1 MTLLDVP
8 QEKMALPFDE
18 YAALVDK
25 KEESMM
31 RILKAWKLDE
41 VSPRFVAVETGR
53 IRYAYAS
60 SLMMYAVGHPFVAQ
74 DTTYRPDE
82 AYYDTLKKYA
92 VADENLVELKEYRE
106 YMKEIARMFGC
117 KKEEAKTPYD
127 RTICMMNYIADHIED
142 DKVKQALLNVL
153 AIEQV
158 EQYGISNIDE
168 LLNLHGTYVTDP
180 VLQAAF
186 KEKI

>member
-1 MTLLDVP
+1 
-8 QEKMALPFDE
+8 
-18 YAALVDK
+18 
-25 KEESMM
+25 
-31 RILKAWKLDE
+31 
-41 VSPRFVAVETGR
+41 
-53 IRYAYAS
+53 
-60 SLMMYAVGHPFVAQ
+60 
-74 DTTYRPDE
+74 
-82 AYYDTLKKYA
+82 
-92 VADENLVELKEYRE
+92 
-106 YMKEIARMFGC
+106 MFGC

-186 KEKI
+186 KEKYDAWDLARPGNPSPDFRAWDVDGKSYTVADFRGKYVYIDLWATWCGPCRREMPFLKQLEEEYKGRNITFLLSLIHI